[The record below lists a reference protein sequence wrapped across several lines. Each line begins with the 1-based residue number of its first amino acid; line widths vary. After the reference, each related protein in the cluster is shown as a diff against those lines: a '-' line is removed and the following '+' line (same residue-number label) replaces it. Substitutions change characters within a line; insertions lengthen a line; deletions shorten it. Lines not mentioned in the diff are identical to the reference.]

1 MPSPIGERAI
11 SDALSTG
18 RALLKFISAN
28 DAGATGAHQAGFYLP
43 KPVWEMYAP
52 FGPVP
57 GRLDKHGVNITWP
70 DGVVRES
77 VVTWYGQKTRSE
89 YRLTRF
95 GRGFP
100 FLTPDSVGS
109 LLVLIPEQR
118 DRFTA
123 YVLDLE
129 DDIEEFLAAL
139 GVQIVDTWG
148 VFDKGS
154 AVSLE
159 TEDAC
164 VERHFREFA
173 SEVDDFPTGE
183 VFSAKTLEALED
195 CIKTFRAM
203 SSDQMLMRSVEAEY
217 ALFRLVERRLCEPE
231 ISRVF
236 KSVEDF
242 IETAARIM
250 NRRKSRAGRSL
261 ENHVGHVLQTA
272 GIPHDVRPQIEG
284 RPDIVIPGKR
294 EYDDPRYPVDR
305 LFVVGVK
312 TTCKDRWGQVVKEAR
327 RVQHKHILTTQRG
340 IASGQLREMKE
351 ANVSL
356 VVPKSIQSD
365 YPPERDIEMLSIEQ
379 FIGVV
384 RDKLRL

>member
-11 SDALSTG
+11 ADALRTG

-28 DAGATGAHQAGFYLP
+28 DAGATGAHQSGFYLP
-43 KPVWEMYAP
+43 KPVWTMYAP

-57 GRLDKHGVNITWP
+57 GRLDKHGVDITWP

-100 FLTPDSVGS
+100 FLTPDSVGN
-109 LLVLIPEQR
+109 LLVLIPER
-118 DRFTA
+118 LERFTA

-129 DDIEEFLAAL
+129 DDIEELLAAL
-139 GVQIVDTWG
+139 GIQIVDTWG
-148 VFDKGS
+148 IFDQGR
-154 AVSLE
+154 AVPLE

-164 VERHFREFA
+164 VDRHFREYA
-173 SEVDDFPTGE
+173 SAVDEFPTGE
-183 VFSAKTLEALED
+183 EFSSRALAALEE
-195 CIKTFRAM
+195 CIRDFRALP
-203 SSDQMLMRSVEAEY
+203 SDEMLMRCVEAEY

-261 ENHVGHVLQTA
+261 ENHVGHVLNLA

-294 EYDDPRYPVDR
+294 EYDDPRYPEDR

-327 RVQHKHILTTQRG
+327 RVRHKHILTTQRG
-340 IASGQLREMKE
+340 IASGQLHEMNE
-351 ANVSL
+351 AGVSL
-356 VVPKSIQSD
+356 IVPKSIQPD
-365 YPPERDIEMLSIEQ
+365 YPRERDIEMLTVSG
-379 FIGVV
+379 FIGMV
-384 RDKLRL
+384 RDRLRT